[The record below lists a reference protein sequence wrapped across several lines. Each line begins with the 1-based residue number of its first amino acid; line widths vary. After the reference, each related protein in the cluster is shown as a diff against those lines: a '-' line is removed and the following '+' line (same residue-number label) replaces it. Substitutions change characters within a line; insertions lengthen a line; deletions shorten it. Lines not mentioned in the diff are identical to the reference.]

1 MVRDVHFRIKKMECL
16 VESMS
21 ADPFK
26 HRQELLERLDI
37 LRNNDSFCDVT
48 ISVKSKEFR
57 AHRAVLAAA
66 SPFFLTLLTSNM
78 KESNEQ
84 LIKVELEEATESVM
98 EDALKYLY
106 TGNVTVVEERAHNLI
121 ATANYLLLPSLKTM
135 AGNILKEAVSTEN
148 CLFNYYFAEKYE
160 CVELKEKCRKVI
172 NSNFSFVMETEDFLN
187 LDVKQVMEWV
197 LSDDVIVNAEEDI
210 FQGIVKWVSH
220 NKSERED
227 YFLELLSQVRMTS
240 VSQDFLLNQ
249 LPKEELVISNSKIG
263 LNFVL
268 DAMKR
273 KLSETD
279 ERAIQ
284 QPRKC
289 LSTHI
294 EGIFLCGGRKTLCYF
309 PQKNIWYRMPDTLF
323 EHDHSTFTP
332 AEFMHKIYIFDVG
345 SHKFDESTAK
355 VMEYLEDN
363 NTWAAAQGAAASID
377 ITHYTV
383 LNGDLYALH
392 LQYHKT
398 DIYRYDAET
407 NDWDGVE
414 SLAFG
419 QRDACIVTDEQF
431 LYIIGGRDTSRTSRY
446 DSRDTKLEELAC
458 VNKRRCDAF
467 GAAMNG
473 KIYIGGGTMTGLS
486 LFGHNVHSSCEVYN
500 PATNEWQLMP
510 SLKVPRCSASMVH
523 VQGRLYVLGGTS
535 VTESYSHTRALTVE
549 MFDSE
554 RNEWK
559 EISQIP
565 VERFE
570 SQEEMKKGK
579 RFKACCA
586 SLSKKVINKRKP
598 LS

>member
-1 MVRDVHFRIKKMECL
+1 MECL
-16 VESMS
+16 GESMS
-21 ADPFK
+21 VDPSK

-37 LRNNDSFCDVT
+37 LRNNGSFCDVT
-48 ISVKSKEFR
+48 IAVKDKEFK

-66 SPFFLTLLTSNM
+66 SPFFLTLLTSDM
-78 KESNEQ
+78 KESNEH
-84 LIKVELEEATESVM
+84 LIKVELDETTETVM

-135 AGNILKEAVSTEN
+135 AGNVLKEAVSTEN
-148 CLFNYYFAEKYE
+148 CLVNYYFAEKYE
-160 CVELKEKCRKVI
+160 CEELKEKCREVI
-172 NSNFSFVMETEDFLN
+172 NSNFSVVMETEDFLN

-220 NKSERED
+220 NRSERED

-249 LPKEELVISNSKIG
+249 LPKEELVISNSRIG
-263 LNFVL
+263 LKFVL

-279 ERAIQ
+279 EKAIQ

-289 LSTHI
+289 LLIHI

-309 PQKNIWYRMPDTLF
+309 PQKNMWHRMADTLF
-323 EHDHSTFTP
+323 EHDHSTFIP
-332 AEFMHKIYIFDVG
+332 AEFMHKIYIFDAG
-345 SHKFDESTAK
+345 SHKVDESTAK

-363 NTWAAAQGAAASID
+363 NTWAAAQGAAASTAIS
-377 ITHYTV
+377 HYTV
-383 LNGDLYALH
+383 LNGDLYTLS
-392 LQYHKT
+392 LTYNKTEIHK
-398 DIYRYDAET
+398 YNAES
-407 NDWDGVE
+407 NNWEGME
-414 SLAFG
+414 SLAF
-419 QRDACIVTDEQF
+419 QHEYPCIVTNEQF
-431 LYIIGGRDTSRTSRY
+431 LYIIGGWNSCRTSRY
-446 DSRDTKLEELAC
+446 DSSDKKWEELAC
-458 VNKRRCDAF
+458 INKERMSAF

-473 KIYIGGGTMTGLS
+473 KIYIGGGTMTSWPAG
-486 LFGHNVHSSCEVYN
+486 GHNVHSSCEVYN
-500 PATNEWQLMP
+500 PVTNEWQLMP

-523 VQGRLYVLGGTS
+523 FQGRLYVLGGTS
-535 VTESYSHTRALTVE
+535 VTDGNSHTRALTVE

-570 SQEEMKKGK
+570 SQGEMKKGK

-586 SLSKKVINKRKP
+586 SLSKKVINKCKP
-598 LS
+598 LD

>member
-1 MVRDVHFRIKKMECL
+1 MECL
-16 VESMS
+16 AKSLS
-21 ADPFK
+21 ADPSK

-48 ISVKSKEFR
+48 IAVKDKEFK

-84 LIKVELEEATESVM
+84 LIKVELEEATETVM

-106 TGNVTVVEERAHNLI
+106 TGNVTVVEEKAHNLI
-121 ATANYLLLPSLKTM
+121 ATANFLLLPSLKTM
-135 AGNILKEAVSTEN
+135 AGNVLKESVSTEN
-148 CLFNYYFAEKYE
+148 CLVNYYFAEKYE
-160 CVELKEKCRKVI
+160 CVELREKCREVI
-172 NSNFSFVMETEDFLN
+172 NSNFSVVMETEDFVN
-187 LDVKQVMEWV
+187 LDGKQVMEWV
-197 LSDDVIVNAEEDI
+197 SNDDVIVNAEEDI
-210 FQGIVKWVSH
+210 FRGIVTWVSH

-227 YFLELLSQVRMTS
+227 YFLELLSQVRVIS

-268 DAMKR
+268 DAMRR

-279 ERAIQ
+279 EEAIQ

-289 LSTHI
+289 LLIHI
-294 EGIFLCGGRKTLCYF
+294 KGIFLCEGRKTLCYF
-309 PQKNIWYRMPDTLF
+309 PQKNIWYRMADTLF

-332 AEFMHKIYIFDVG
+332 AEFMHKIYIFDEG
-345 SHKFDESTAK
+345 LHKMDGFAAK

-383 LNGDLYALH
+383 LNGDLYALS
-392 LQYHKT
+392 LGYNKAE
-398 DIYRYDAET
+398 IYRYNAEC
-407 NDWDGVE
+407 NNWVGKE
-414 SLAFG
+414 SMAFR
-419 QRDACIVTDEQF
+419 QQYACIVTDEKF
-431 LYIIGGRDTSRTSRY
+431 LYIVGGRDTHRTSRY
-446 DSRDTKLEELAC
+446 DSQDKKWEELAC
-458 VNKRRCDAF
+458 INEERCDAF

-473 KIYIGGGTMTGLS
+473 KIYIAGGIKITWPNYTS
-486 LFGHNVHSSCEVYN
+486 SSCEVYN

-510 SLKVPRCSASMVH
+510 SLKVSRCSASMVH
-523 VQGRLYVLGGTS
+523 FQGRLYVLGGTS
-535 VTESYSHTRALTVE
+535 VTDGLSHTRALTVE

-579 RFKACCA
+579 IFKACCA
-586 SLSKKVINKRKP
+586 SLSKKVINRHKP
-598 LS
+598 LD

>member
-1 MVRDVHFRIKKMECL
+1 MECL
-16 VESMS
+16 AESLS
-21 ADPFK
+21 ADPSK

-48 ISVKSKEFR
+48 IAVKDKEFK

-84 LIKVELEEATESVM
+84 LIKVELEEATETVM

-106 TGNVTVVEERAHNLI
+106 TGNVTVVEEKAHNLI
-121 ATANYLLLPSLKTM
+121 ATANFLLLPSLKTM
-135 AGNILKEAVSTEN
+135 AGNVLKESVSTEN
-148 CLFNYYFAEKYE
+148 CLVNYYFAEKYE
-160 CVELKEKCRKVI
+160 CVELREKCREVI
-172 NSNFSFVMETEDFLN
+172 NSNFSVVMETDDFVN
-187 LDVKQVMEWV
+187 LDGKQVMEWV
-197 LSDDVIVNAEEDI
+197 SNDDVIVNAEEDI
-210 FQGIVKWVSH
+210 FRGIVTWVSH

-227 YFLELLSQVRMTS
+227 YFLELLSQVRMIS

-268 DAMKR
+268 DAMRR

-279 ERAIQ
+279 EKAIQ

-289 LSTHI
+289 LLIHI

-309 PQKNIWYRMPDTLF
+309 PQKNIWYRMADTLF

-345 SHKFDESTAK
+345 SHKVDESTAR

-363 NTWAAAQGAAASID
+363 NTWAAAQGAAASTD
-377 ITHYTV
+377 ITHCTV
-383 LNGDLYALH
+383 LNGDLYALD

-407 NDWDGVE
+407 NDWDGME
-414 SLAFG
+414 SLGFV
-419 QRDACIVTDEQF
+419 QREACIVTDEQF
-431 LYIIGGRDTSRTSRY
+431 LYIISGRETCRTSRY
-446 DSRDTKLEELAC
+446 DSRDKKWEELAC
-458 VNKRRCDAF
+458 VNKGRFNAF

-473 KIYIGGGTMTGLS
+473 NIYIAGGQNNTFFNSTII
-486 LFGHNVHSSCEVYN
+486 SSCELYYT
-500 PATNEWQLMP
+500 ATNEWQLMP

-523 VQGRLYVLGGTS
+523 LQGRLYVLGGTS
-535 VTESYSHTRALTVE
+535 VTDGLSHTRALTVE

-565 VERFE
+565 VQRFE

-586 SLSKKVINKRKP
+586 SLSKKVINKCKP
-598 LS
+598 LD

>member
-1 MVRDVHFRIKKMECL
+1 MVRDVHFRIKKMDCL

-172 NSNFSFVMETEDFLN
+172 NSNFSVVMETEDFLN

-279 ERAIQ
+279 EKAIQ

-289 LSTHI
+289 LLTHI
-294 EGIFLCGGRKTLCYF
+294 EGIFLCGGRKTLCFF

-345 SHKFDESTAK
+345 SHKVDESTAK

-363 NTWAAAQGAAASID
+363 NTWAAAQGAAA
-377 ITHYTV
+377 TV
-383 LNGDLYALH
+383 L
-392 LQYHKT
+392 T
-398 DIYRYDAET
+398 
-407 NDWDGVE
+407 
-414 SLAFG
+414 
-419 QRDACIVTDEQF
+419 
-431 LYIIGGRDTSRTSRY
+431 
-446 DSRDTKLEELAC
+446 
-458 VNKRRCDAF
+458 
-467 GAAMNG
+467 
-473 KIYIGGGTMTGLS
+473 
-486 LFGHNVHSSCEVYN
+486 
-500 PATNEWQLMP
+500 
-510 SLKVPRCSASMVH
+510 
-523 VQGRLYVLGGTS
+523 RL
-535 VTESYSHTRALTVE
+535 
-549 MFDSE
+549 
-554 RNEWK
+554 
-559 EISQIP
+559 
-565 VERFE
+565 
-570 SQEEMKKGK
+570 
-579 RFKACCA
+579 
-586 SLSKKVINKRKP
+586 
-598 LS
+598 